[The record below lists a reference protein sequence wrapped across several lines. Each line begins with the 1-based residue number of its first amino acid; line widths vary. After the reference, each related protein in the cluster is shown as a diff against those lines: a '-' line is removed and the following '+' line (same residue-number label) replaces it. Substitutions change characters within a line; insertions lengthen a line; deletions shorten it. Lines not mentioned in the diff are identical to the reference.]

1 MSLLLRIFC
10 VVSIAWIPVAQARDS
25 NKATEPEQNAILTID
40 GKEYPVVVG
49 HQSQIVIGGKQRNV
63 HLEISPL
70 RKFDKV
76 GISFQYVGQ
85 RHFSYEKLSEQVD
98 HWSLDGNNTIIMVQR
113 YAVAVTRKDILN
125 EFQKQFKAM
134 KADINTSAITL
145 SYKGGKLKGDRL
157 NISLGNIKL
166 TQDIFLIPD
175 RGSSRTF
182 ILQDTLNDKG
192 MNTVEYNQTKKL
204 LENSLSI

>member
-1 MSLLLRIFC
+1 M
-10 VVSIAWIPVAQARDS
+10 SIAWIPVAQAVDTS
-25 NKATEPEQNAILTID
+25 KAAEPEQNAVLTID
-40 GKEYPVVVG
+40 GNKYPVVVG
-49 HQSQIVIGGKQRNV
+49 HQSQVVIGGKQHNV

-70 RKFDKV
+70 KKFDKV
-76 GISFQYVGQ
+76 GISFQYLGQ

-113 YAVAVTRKDILN
+113 YAVAVTRNDILN

-134 KADINTSAITL
+134 KADIKTSAISL
-145 SYKGGKLKGDRL
+145 NYKGGKLNGDRL
-157 NISLGNIKL
+157 NISLGNIRL

-192 MNTVEYNQTKKL
+192 MNTAEYMQTRKL
-204 LENSLSI
+204 LESSLSI

>member
-1 MSLLLRIFC
+1 M
-10 VVSIAWIPVAQARDS
+10 DS

-40 GKEYPVVVG
+40 GQKYPVVVG
-49 HQSQIVIGGKQRNV
+49 HQSQAVIDGRQHNI

-70 RKFDKV
+70 KKFDKV
-76 GISFQYVGQ
+76 GINFQYIGQ

-134 KADINTSAITL
+134 KADIKTSAISL
-145 SYKGGKLKGDRL
+145 NHKGGKLNGDRL
-157 NISLGNIKL
+157 DITLGNIKL

-192 MNTVEYNQTKKL
+192 KNTAEYMQTRKL
-204 LENSLSI
+204 LESTLSI

>member
-134 KADINTSAITL
+134 KADIKTSAITL

>member
-1 MSLLLRIFC
+1 MSPFLRIVC
-10 VVSIAWIPVAQARDS
+10 VLSAAWSPVAHAVDIG
-25 NKATEPEQNAILTID
+25 KAAEPEQNAVLTID
-40 GKEYPVVVG
+40 GNKYPVVVG
-49 HQSQIVIGGKQRNV
+49 RESQIVIGGKQRNV

-70 RKFDKV
+70 KKFDKV
-76 GISFQYVGQ
+76 GISFQYIGQ

-98 HWSLDGNNTIIMVQR
+98 HWSLDGIMVQR

-125 EFQKQFKAM
+125 EFQKQFRAM
-134 KADINTSAITL
+134 KADIKTSAI
-145 SYKGGKLKGDRL
+145 SMNYKGGKLNGDRL
-157 NISLGNIKL
+157 DIALGNIKL

-192 MNTVEYNQTKKL
+192 KNSAEYLQTKKL
-204 LENSLSI
+204 LESSLSI